1 MGVDPRYRPARL
13 GLRKRKGFSAPV
25 WEITGPEQTAI
36 SAGVRPGR
44 MKSSVS
50 SSATVAWNLCLTWEQ
65 FEFAVDVSDACD
77 IRMSAIRVYDLGN
90 SGQTPIFPAKLITAT
105 AVRPGFAAR

>member
-1 MGVDPRYRPARL
+1 
-13 GLRKRKGFSAPV
+13 
-25 WEITGPEQTAI
+25 
-36 SAGVRPGR
+36 

-77 IRMSAIRVYDLGN
+77 IKMSAIRVYDRGN
-90 SGQTPIFPAKLITAT
+90 SGSDPEFPRKTQNISFSANWICRE
-105 AVRPGFAAR
+105 AVAVLVISPADSL

>member
-25 WEITGPEQTAI
+25 WEVTGPEQTAI

-65 FEFAVDVSDACD
+65 FEFSVDVRDACD
-77 IRMSAIRVYDLGN
+77 IRMSAICVFEAVFR
-90 SGQTPIFPAKLITAT
+90 SGKMTAACYGVIRCST
-105 AVRPGFAAR
+105 RL